1 MRHGWPRA
9 VSAGRAG
16 GRTVTEERLF
26 DTGAL
31 FDLYKGRQ
39 HARAYFDC
47 LLDGS
52 LRGYVS
58 VISEAEIWRRLRP
71 GEVEDHKALLGLF
84 VVLPLDSGAARLAGT
99 WMQHYEEQGLG
110 WMDALIVATARQV
123 GLTVL
128 TRDARLAACLADEAR
143 FEVYG

>member
-1 MRHGWPRA
+1 M
-9 VSAGRAG
+9 
-16 GRTVTEERLF
+16 TEELLF

-39 HARAYFDC
+39 RARAYFDR

-58 VISEAEIWRRLRP
+58 VVSEAEMWRGLRP
-71 GEVEDHKALLGLF
+71 GEVEDHEALLGLF
-84 VVLPLDSGAARLAGT
+84 AAMLLDSGAARLAGA
-99 WMQHYEEQGLG
+99 WMQRYESYGLG
-110 WMDALIVATARQV
+110 WMDALIVATARRAD
-123 GLTVL
+123 LTVL
-128 TRDARLAACLADEAR
+128 TRDARLAACLADEAQ